1 VGGVAGLLAFVVV
14 QARVRFPM
22 MPLSL
27 FQSKNFVGANLLTVL
42 LYAPLGGG
50 TLFLPIIMIEVYGY
64 SALAAG
70 ASLLPI
76 VVLLAI
82 LSRLSGGLIVRTGAT
97 IPLVVGPFIAALG
110 YAYFALPWFSG
121 FYWTT
126 FFPGFVLLGLGMAI
140 SVAPLTAVVMASFD
154 KGKAGVASG
163 INNVA
168 ARASSLVAVAL
179 FGALVT
185 LLFNTNLATGLAAID
200 LPAEALAFI
209 NLQDNLLTAAEIPP
223 GLTPDMATKVG
234 VAIDGAF
241 LAGYRVVMWLSA
253 GLALSSA
260 GFAAWMIRYKPL
272 PQA

>member
-1 VGGVAGLLAFVVV
+1 
-14 QARVRFPM
+14 M
-22 MPLSL
+22 
-27 FQSKNFVGANLLTVL
+27 
-42 LYAPLGGG
+42 
-50 TLFLPIIMIEVYGY
+50 
-64 SALAAG
+64 
-70 ASLLPI
+70 
-76 VVLLAI
+76 
-82 LSRLSGGLIVRTGAT
+82 
-97 IPLVVGPFIAALG
+97 
-110 YAYFALPWFSG
+110 
-121 FYWTT
+121 
-126 FFPGFVLLGLGMAI
+126 GLGMAI